1 MNEVSQMVKCRL
13 SAFIEYKGL
22 TNAAFEKKCGLSN
35 GYIRNFKGNLGVK
48 KLEDI
53 LTSFPELNKE
63 WLLFGKGEMLK
74 SDVSQTSKGDNT
86 IQVSGNNV
94 DMRNINQ
101 SKGSADDVKRVK
113 ELEKRIEELTKDKER
128 LQDLV
133 DKMQAQISKLLEKI

>member
-1 MNEVSQMVKCRL
+1 MNEVSQMIKSRL
-13 SAFIEYKGL
+13 SAFIEYKCL

-74 SDVSQTSKGDNT
+74 SDVQQSSKGDNT

-94 DMRNINQ
+94 DLRNINQ
-101 SKGSADDVKRVK
+101 SKSNGDEKRVK
-113 ELEKRIEELTKDKER
+113 ELEDRIAELTKEKER
-128 LQDLV
+128 LHDLV
-133 DKMQAQISKLLEKI
+133 QKMQEQISKLLEKI